1 MTCPLGCYDWRDSP
15 DSAENCQEVPR
26 CIAEQIVVYQHHR
39 SWYFVEVI
47 QIVRVT
53 IEQIVAF
60 SATDHGENVE
70 VIQLYT

>member
-1 MTCPLGCYDWRDSP
+1 MPVVILEVVMIIP
-15 DSAENCQEVPR
+15 QEVHR
-26 CIAEQIVVYQHHR
+26 CIAEQIVVYQHHI
-39 SWYFVEVI
+39 SWCIVEVI
-47 QIVRVT
+47 QLVQVT

>member
-1 MTCPLGCYDWRDSP
+1 M
-15 DSAENCQEVPR
+15 
-26 CIAEQIVVYQHHR
+26 VYQHHK
-39 SWYFVEVI
+39 SWCILEVI
-47 QIVRVT
+47 QLVRVT